1 MTETP
6 LHCAEHSGS
15 MQMLAQ
21 MERNINDLY
30 GKHEETTK
38 LLTDLRLE
46 MSRRATAMEAC
57 LQGLNLAI
65 GRMEDLLKNQAALE
79 AQRYDMINAEIRK
92 LSRRVEALEGYSWLG
107 AAFNKVRDN
116 AINLFLGGLLTLLI
130 YTLAHSA
137 DFLDAI
143 KVLGAF

>member
-1 MTETP
+1 MTEIP
-6 LHCAEHSGS
+6 PRCAEHSGS

-21 MERNINDLY
+21 MERNIADLY

-46 MSRRATAMEAC
+46 MSRRATAVEAY
-57 LQGLNLAI
+57 LQGLNLAM

-79 AQRYDMINAEIRK
+79 AQRYDTINAEIRK
-92 LSRRVEALEGYSWLG
+92 LSIRVEALEGYSWLG

-116 AINLFLGGLLTLLI
+116 AITLFLGGLLTLLV
-130 YTLAHSA
+130 YTLAHSS
-137 DFLDAI
+137 DFINTVKL
-143 KVLGAF
+143 LGAF

>member
-1 MTETP
+1 MTEIP
-6 LHCAEHSGS
+6 PRCAEHSGS
-15 MQMLAQ
+15 MQMLSQ

-38 LLTDLRLE
+38 LLTDLRLD
-46 MSRRATAMEAC
+46 MSRRATGMEAC
-57 LQGLNLAI
+57 LRGLNLAI

-79 AQRYDMINAEIRK
+79 AQRYDTINAEIRK

-116 AINLFLGGLLTLLI
+116 AIKLFLGGLLTLLI
-130 YTLAHSA
+130 YTLAHSS
-137 DFLDAI
+137 DFINTI
-143 KVLGAF
+143 KLLGAF

>member
-1 MTETP
+1 MTEIP
-6 LHCAEHSGS
+6 PRCAEHSGS
-15 MQMLAQ
+15 MQMPAQ

-57 LQGLNLAI
+57 LRGLNLAI

-79 AQRYDMINAEIRK
+79 AQRYDTINAEIRK
-92 LSRRVEALEGYSWLG
+92 LSTRVEALEGYSWLG

-116 AINLFLGGLLTLLI
+116 AIKLFLGGLLTLLI
-130 YTLAHSA
+130 YTLAHSS
-137 DFLDAI
+137 DFISTI
-143 KVLGAF
+143 KLLGAF

>member
-1 MTETP
+1 MTEIP
-6 LHCAEHSGS
+6 PRCAEHSGS

-21 MERNINDLY
+21 MERNISDLY

-38 LLTDLRLE
+38 LLTGLRLE
-46 MSRRATAMEAC
+46 MSRRATGMEAC

-65 GRMEDLLKNQAALE
+65 GRMEDLLKNQAVLE
-79 AQRYDMINAEIRK
+79 TQRYDLINAEIRK

-116 AINLFLGGLLTLLI
+116 AIKLFLGGLLTLLI
-130 YTLAHSA
+130 YTLAHSS
-137 DFLDAI
+137 DFINTI
-143 KVLGAF
+143 KLLGAF

>member
-1 MTETP
+1 MTEIP
-6 LHCAEHSGS
+6 PRCAEHSGS

-30 GKHEETTK
+30 SKHEETTK

-79 AQRYDMINAEIRK
+79 AQRYDTINAEIRK

-116 AINLFLGGLLTLLI
+116 AIKLFLGGLMMLLI
-130 YTLAHSA
+130 YTLAHSS
-137 DFLDAI
+137 DFMNTI
-143 KVLGAF
+143 KLLGAF

>member
-1 MTETP
+1 MTEIP
-6 LHCAEHSGS
+6 PRCAEHSGS

-21 MERNINDLY
+21 MERNISDLY

-38 LLTDLRLE
+38 LLTGLRLE
-46 MSRRATAMEAC
+46 MSRRATGMEAC

-65 GRMEDLLKNQAALE
+65 GRMEDLLKNQAVLE
-79 AQRYDMINAEIRK
+79 TQRYDLINAEIRK

-116 AINLFLGGLLTLLI
+116 AITLFIGGLLTLLI
-130 YTLAHSA
+130 YTLAHSS
-137 DFLDAI
+137 DFINTI
-143 KVLGAF
+143 KLLGAF

>member
-1 MTETP
+1 MTESAH
-6 LHCAEHSGS
+6 HCAEHSGS

-21 MERNINDLY
+21 IERNISDLY

-38 LLTDLRLE
+38 LLTGLRLE
-46 MSRRATAMEAC
+46 MSRRATGMEAC

-65 GRMEDLLKNQAALE
+65 GRMEDLLKNQAVLE
-79 AQRYDMINAEIRK
+79 TQRYDLINAEIRK

-116 AINLFLGGLLTLLI
+116 AIKLFLGGLLSLLV
-130 YTLAHSA
+130 YALAHSA
-137 DFLDAI
+137 DFADAI
-143 KVLGAF
+143 KMIGGF

>member
-1 MTETP
+1 MTEIP
-6 LHCAEHSGS
+6 PRCAEHSGS

-21 MERNINDLY
+21 MGRNISDLY

-38 LLTDLRLE
+38 LLTGLRLE
-46 MSRRATAMEAC
+46 MSRRATGMEAC

-65 GRMEDLLKNQAALE
+65 GRMEDLLKNQAVLE
-79 AQRYDMINAEIRK
+79 TQRYDTINAEIRK

-116 AINLFLGGLLTLLI
+116 AIKLFLGGLLTLLI
-130 YTLAHSA
+130 YTLAHSS
-137 DFLDAI
+137 DFINTI
-143 KVLGAF
+143 KLLGAF

>member
-1 MTETP
+1 MTESA
-6 LHCAEHSGS
+6 HRCAEHSGC
-15 MQMLAQ
+15 MQKLAQ
-21 MERNINDLY
+21 VERDINDLY

-57 LQGLNLAI
+57 LRGLNLAI

-79 AQRYDMINAEIRK
+79 AQRYDTINAEIRK
-92 LSRRVEALEGYSWLG
+92 LSVRVDALEEYSWLG

-116 AINLFLGGLLTLLI
+116 AIALFLGGLLTLLI
-130 YTLAHSA
+130 YTLARSS
-137 DFLDAI
+137 DFINAI
-143 KVLGAF
+143 KLLGGS

>member
-1 MTETP
+1 MTETAH
-6 LHCAEHSGS
+6 HCAEHSGS

-21 MERNINDLY
+21 MERNISDLY
-30 GKHEETTK
+30 SKHEETTK

-46 MSRRATAMEAC
+46 MSRRATGVEVY

-79 AQRYDMINAEIRK
+79 AQRYDTINAEIRK
-92 LSRRVEALEGYSWLG
+92 LGIRVEALEGYSWLG

-116 AINLFLGGLLTLLI
+116 AIKLFLGGLLSLLV
-130 YTLAHSA
+130 YALVHSA
-137 DFLDAI
+137 DFADAI
-143 KVLGAF
+143 KMIGRF

>member
-1 MTETP
+1 MTEIP
-6 LHCAEHSGS
+6 PRCAEHSGS

-21 MERNINDLY
+21 LERNISDLY
-30 GKHEETTK
+30 SKHEETTK

-57 LQGLNLAI
+57 LQGLNLAM

-79 AQRYDMINAEIRK
+79 AQRYDTINAEIRE
-92 LSRRVEALEGYSWLG
+92 LSVRVEALEGYSWLG

-116 AINLFLGGLLTLLI
+116 AITLFLGGLLSLLV
-130 YTLAHSA
+130 YALAHSA
-137 DFLDAI
+137 DFADAI
-143 KVLGAF
+143 KMIGGF

>member
-1 MTETP
+1 MTEIP
-6 LHCAEHSGS
+6 PRCAEHSGS

-21 MERNINDLY
+21 MERNISDLY

-38 LLTDLRLE
+38 LLTGLRLE
-46 MSRRATAMEAC
+46 MSRRATGMEAC

-65 GRMEDLLKNQAALE
+65 GRMEDLLKNQAVLE
-79 AQRYDMINAEIRK
+79 TQRYDTINAEIRK

-116 AINLFLGGLLTLLI
+116 AIKLFLGGLMMLLI
-130 YTLAHSA
+130 YTLAHSS
-137 DFLDAI
+137 DFINTI
-143 KVLGAF
+143 KLLGAF

>member
-1 MTETP
+1 MTEIP
-6 LHCAEHSGS
+6 PRCAEHSGS

-57 LQGLNLAI
+57 LRGLNLAI

-79 AQRYDMINAEIRK
+79 AQRYDTINAEIRK

-116 AINLFLGGLLTLLI
+116 AIKLFLGGLMTLLI
-130 YTLAHSA
+130 YTLAHSS
-137 DFLDAI
+137 DFMNTI
-143 KVLGAF
+143 KLLGAF